1 MTKKTLPTYNNLEEK
16 SKLFRIEYI
25 NTEKE
30 FDVFFDT
37 HTISNGIYRGINSSQ
52 YKIYTSLQRS
62 IITNDLQSVNY
73 NDYIEKVIQHKNLK
87 KYFENFKIPLSK
99 LSILSYIQHYG
110 GPSPLLDFTYNIKNA
125 LYFAVE
131 NLPVKHEE
139 KNNINDFFSVFFI
152 NQGDIELLEISRV
165 FESLKEQKELGK
177 KIFSGYDD
185 YSDDLLVS
193 HIDKMLD
200 INTLDVFLID
210 NNLNFT
216 DVYNTYNNIRIISQE
231 GLFINNSHNTRPLE
245 ENLRVFFQEAT
256 QYQVS
261 PWDDIDTPQAEKIN
275 AEYEEQLKINRKYQ
289 ERLKSNIITSF
300 EINKSLASYI
310 KEKIKINKEDIYP
323 NSEDIIKNIFREIT
337 K

>member
-73 NDYIEKVIQHKNLK
+73 NDYIEKVIQHKKLK

>member
-110 GPSPLLDFTYNIKNA
+110 GPSPLLDFAYNIKNA

-131 NLPVKHEE
+131 NLPDKHEE

-275 AEYEEQLKINRKYQ
+275 AEYEEQLKINKKYQ

>member
-73 NDYIEKVIQHKNLK
+73 NDYIEKVIQHKKLK

-300 EINKSLASYI
+300 EINKSLAPYI